1 MPVDLSAPS
10 RRPASPLSSSV
21 TVVPQPQ
28 TTVPRRKRVVRVDLA
43 PELLEALADEAEE
56 RDTTAPLLIAMLL
69 RERAEG

>member
-1 MPVDLSAPS
+1 M
-10 RRPASPLSSSV
+10 
-21 TVVPQPQ
+21 
-28 TTVPRRKRVVRVDLA
+28 RVELD